1 MVGDAAAVVDAA
13 AVEDAVADVADA
25 ADAAAEAVYPAFIN
39 AHPPICRCP
48 TLPVPVTCARHFDDE
63 PPCVSA

>member
-1 MVGDAAAVVDAA
+1 MVEDAA
-13 AVEDAVADVADA
+13 AVEDVAAVEDAADA
-25 ADAAAEAVYPAFIN
+25 ADADAADEAVYPAFIN